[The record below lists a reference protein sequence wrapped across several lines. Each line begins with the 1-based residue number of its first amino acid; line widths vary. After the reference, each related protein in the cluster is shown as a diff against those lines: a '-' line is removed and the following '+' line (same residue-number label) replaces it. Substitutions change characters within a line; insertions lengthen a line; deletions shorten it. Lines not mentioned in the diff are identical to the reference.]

1 MLRQCGASCPVGYP
15 CSGPRTICGTS
26 VCTQTANFAS
36 TVNVGPSPAAALN
49 DLGTLSVT
57 GEAYVYGKLQVAPT
71 QSLPDQGFSVLQG
84 ATCIVD
90 ADVEVGLLA
99 PDVGGSLVFTKGDP
113 TEGPA
118 PLASGGRLDVI
129 YDHAGGASADAGFRY
144 YDATPASYLAR
155 GTGVYYEEKYGPALG
170 SNAGLLGMGECSL
183 QTTVLSA
190 AGASVTQLLQGSAGV
205 LGRVGSADYSAWGT
219 WRVVV
224 QWTP

>member
-15 CSGPRTICGTS
+15 CSGPRTLCGTA
-26 VCTQTANFAS
+26 VCTQTANFATS
-36 TVNVGPSPAAALN
+36 ASVGPSPAAALN

-57 GEAYVYGKLQVAPT
+57 GQAFVYGQLQVTPT

-84 ATCIVD
+84 ATCVVE

-99 PDVGGSLVFTKGDP
+99 PDVGGSLVFAKGNAA
-113 TEGPA
+113 EGPV

-129 YDHAGGASADAGFRY
+129 YDHAGGAASSAGFRY
-144 YDATPASYLAR
+144 YDASPAAYVAR

-170 SNAGLLGMGECSL
+170 SDAAHAGMAECSL

-190 AGASVTQLLQGSAGV
+190 AGASATQLLQGTTGL
-205 LGRVGSADYSAWGT
+205 LGRTSTADYSAWGT
-219 WRVVV
+219 WVIVA
-224 QWTP
+224 QWLP